1 MISTISGG
9 PTVAGMS
16 HRSMKQY
23 VRAAQFSQVL
33 GIEVNRHQEVPKVN
47 WEPITFCQEEE
58 EGILYPHDDPM
69 IIRAE
74 IADYDVGR
82 VLIDTGSSV
91 SVIFVEAFR
100 EMGISDNQVDRQLT
114 PLLSFS
120 GDLVQP
126 IGSVRLPITF
136 GTSPRRA
143 TTYDQ
148 FLIVD
153 CPTAYNVIV
162 GRTALTKIKAHLSP
176 HMLLMKFPTP
186 NGTGAIRG
194 NQLSARTCYATALK
208 ATSFKL
214 PDETMTVQGL
224 PNGTGPVDDP
234 RDESP
239 TIHTHPAEELETIT
253 LSDEQ
258 PDRQVRIGTR
268 LTANLRTQ
276 FIEFLRHHSEVFAWS
291 YEDMPGI
298 APDVISH
305 KLTISPAY
313 KPVRQKR
320 RSYDAER
327 YEAMRTE
334 VEKLQTIGFIRE
346 ATYPVWL
353 ANSVMVRK
361 SAGGWRMC
369 QDYTDLNKACPKD
382 SFPLPRIDQ
391 LVDATAGHELLS
403 FMDAYSGYNQI
414 FMHPPDSEHTAF
426 ITDKGL
432 YCYNVMPFG
441 LKNAGATYQRLVNK
455 IFAGYIGNIMEVYV
469 DDMLVKSRTAE
480 DHLQNLSIMFGIL
493 KNYRMRLN
501 PKKCAFGVSS
511 GKFLGF
517 MISQRGIEANP
528 EKIKAIIDM
537 ERPRTMK
544 DIQSLTGRVAALP
557 RFISKATDKCV
568 PFFKALKG
576 GKRDITWTAECDNA
590 FQALKNY
597 MSKAPLLSKPLPGE
611 ILYLYLSVSGTAVS
625 SVLIRKPEKA
635 ELPIFYVSKA
645 LQSAELR
652 YPPLEQLALALV
664 VSTRRLRPYFQ
675 AHGIKVLTNQPLRQV
690 LQKPEISGRLIK
702 WAIELGEFDIQFVPR
717 PAEKGQAVADFI
729 SELTPSTAQ
738 PTPEAVTGIALP
750 DAMDT
755 ERFDTTTPIWD
766 LHVDGSANQQG
777 CGAGLVLTTPDG
789 LKIEDAL
796 RFDFRT
802 SNNEAEYEAL
812 LAGLRLA
819 KSMNA
824 KQVRIHSDSQLVVNQ
839 VTADFAAKDASM
851 HAYLST
857 AHQLLRSFQAYE
869 IKQIPRGEN
878 SHADALARLASAI
891 NDKVGRKVPVEILAQ
906 PSTVTSEACA
916 VRYED
921 TWMSPIYLYLTNGTL
936 PEDKAQ
942 ARKLKYRSARY
953 TVIND
958 VLYKRGYTTPYLKC
972 LTAERGDY
980 VLREIHNGVCG
991 DHSGSRSLA
1000 YKVFRQGYFWP
1011 TMHQDANTLVRKC
1024 DKCQRF
1030 GNVPHIPAEPL
1041 TPIISPWP
1049 FAQWGLDLIGPMPQ
1063 GKGQLDKAKGAW
1075 PEKLPEAL
1083 WAIRTSYRTSTG
1095 ETPFSLAFGSEAVV
1109 PVEIGEPSYRT
1120 ETFAPKQNEEAMS
1133 LSLDLLEEHRA
1144 QANLRNEAYKQRVSR
1159 YYDSRVRPRSFRIGD
1174 WVMRKVSL
1182 ATKDTTE
1189 GTLGPS
1195 WEGPYEI
1202 IGILRSGT
1210 YRLRGSNGKAL
1221 GHPWN
1226 VEHLKYYYK

>member
-1 MISTISGG
+1 
-9 PTVAGMS
+9 
-16 HRSMKQY
+16 
-23 VRAAQFSQVL
+23 
-33 GIEVNRHQEVPKVN
+33 
-47 WEPITFCQEEE
+47 
-58 EGILYPHDDPM
+58 
-69 IIRAE
+69 
-74 IADYDVGR
+74 
-82 VLIDTGSSV
+82 
-91 SVIFVEAFR
+91 
-100 EMGISDNQVDRQLT
+100 
-114 PLLSFS
+114 
-120 GDLVQP
+120 
-126 IGSVRLPITF
+126 
-136 GTSPRRA
+136 
-143 TTYDQ
+143 
-148 FLIVD
+148 
-153 CPTAYNVIV
+153 
-162 GRTALTKIKAHLSP
+162 
-176 HMLLMKFPTP
+176 
-186 NGTGAIRG
+186 
-194 NQLSARTCYATALK
+194 
-208 ATSFKL
+208 
-214 PDETMTVQGL
+214 
-224 PNGTGPVDDP
+224 
-234 RDESP
+234 
-239 TIHTHPAEELETIT
+239 
-253 LSDEQ
+253 
-258 PDRQVRIGTR
+258 
-268 LTANLRTQ
+268 
-276 FIEFLRHHSEVFAWS
+276 
-291 YEDMPGI
+291 
-298 APDVISH
+298 
-305 KLTISPAY
+305 
-313 KPVRQKR
+313 
-320 RSYDAER
+320 
-327 YEAMRTE
+327 
-334 VEKLQTIGFIRE
+334 
-346 ATYPVWL
+346 
-353 ANSVMVRK
+353 
-361 SAGGWRMC
+361 
-369 QDYTDLNKACPKD
+369 
-382 SFPLPRIDQ
+382 
-391 LVDATAGHELLS
+391 
-403 FMDAYSGYNQI
+403 
-414 FMHPPDSEHTAF
+414 
-426 ITDKGL
+426 
-432 YCYNVMPFG
+432 
-441 LKNAGATYQRLVNK
+441 
-455 IFAGYIGNIMEVYV
+455 
-469 DDMLVKSRTAE
+469 
-480 DHLQNLSIMFGIL
+480 
-493 KNYRMRLN
+493 
-501 PKKCAFGVSS
+501 
-511 GKFLGF
+511 
-517 MISQRGIEANP
+517 
-528 EKIKAIIDM
+528 M
-537 ERPRTMK
+537 ERPKTTK
-544 DIQSLTGRVAALP
+544 DIQSLIGRVAALT

-576 GKRDITWTAECDNA
+576 GKRDITWAAECDNA

-625 SVLIRKPEKA
+625 SVLIQKPEKA

-664 VSTRRLRPYFQ
+664 VSARRLRPYFQ

-729 SELTPSTAQ
+729 SELTPATVQPASEATTETILPYQTGAECLDTST
-738 PTPEAVTGIALP
+738 PV
-750 DAMDT
+750 
-755 ERFDTTTPIWD
+755 WC

-789 LKIEDAL
+789 LKIEYAL

-802 SNNEAEYEAL
+802 SNNEVEYEAF

-824 KQVRIHSDSQLVVNQ
+824 KQIRIHSDSQLIVNQ
-839 VTADFAAKDASM
+839 VTAGFAAKDASM
-851 HAYLST
+851 YAYLST

-869 IKQIPRGEN
+869 IKQIPGGEN

-942 ARKLKYRSARY
+942 ARKLRYQSARY

-972 LTAERGDY
+972 LTAEQGEY
-980 VLREIHNGVCG
+980 ILREIHSGVCG

-1011 TMHQDANTLVRKC
+1011 TMHQDANTLVKRC

-1030 GNVPHIPAEPL
+1030 GNVPHIPADPL
-1041 TPIISPWP
+1041 TPIVSPWP

-1063 GKGQLDKAKGAW
+1063 GKGQVKYAVVAVDYFTKWVEAEPLATITAAKIEYFVWTHICCRFGIPYAIITDNGRQFDSELFRQFCTRLKINLFFASPAHPQSNGQVEAINKIVKKLLNRQLDKAKGAW

-1095 ETPFSLAFGSEAVV
+1095 ETPFSMAFGSEAVV

-1120 ETFAPKQNEEAMS
+1120 ESFAPKENEEAMS
-1133 LSLDLLEEHRA
+1133 LSLDLLEENRA

-1159 YYDSRVRPRSFRIGD
+1159 YYDSRVRPRFFRIGD

-1195 WEGPYEI
+1195 WEGPYEVI
-1202 IGILRSGT
+1202 DILRSGT

>member
-1 MISTISGG
+1 MASEPGSNLKTSCFQVNLKFVIAGSGSSEARIPIFSEKG
-9 PTVAGMS
+9 FLIPDSQTKKESEDGSEEEIDEKTAAIL
-16 HRSMKQY
+16 MKD
-23 VRAAQFSQVL
+23 AKAL
-33 GIEVNRHQEVPKVN
+33 GIIQNAVSDQIFSRIANADSAKMAWN
-47 WEPITFCQEEE
+47 L
-58 EGILYPHDDPM
+58 LYSEYHGGEHV
-69 IIRAE
+69 R
-74 IADYDVGR
+74 
-82 VLIDTGSSV
+82 SV
-91 SVIFVEAFR
+91 KLQNLRR
-100 EMGISDNQVDRQLT
+100 EFEYTRM
-114 PLLSFS
+114 
-120 GDLVQP
+120 
-126 IGSVRLPITF
+126 
-136 GTSPRRA
+136 
-143 TTYDQ
+143 
-148 FLIVD
+148 
-153 CPTAYNVIV
+153 
-162 GRTALTKIKAHLSP
+162 
-176 HMLLMKFPTP
+176 
-186 NGTGAIRG
+186 
-194 NQLSARTCYATALK
+194 
-208 ATSFKL
+208 
-214 PDETMTVQGL
+214 
-224 PNGTGPVDDP
+224 
-234 RDESP
+234 RDSK
-239 TIHTHPAEELETIT
+239 T
-253 LSDEQ
+253 LSEYL
-258 PDRQVRIGTR
+258 TR
-268 LTANLRTQ
+268 LTELINQMKTFGEVLSNERQVQKVLISLSKKYDPICIVIENTKTLETVDLQEVTAILKSQEQRLEMHSVDTAEKAFASFTVNSKGQNKNTSQSGSSKSQRSWNSKGKSWEAKDKSQQNNYSAQNHTSTQ
-276 FIEFLRHHSEVFAWS
+276 FSNQENTKPQCK
-291 YEDMPGI
+291 DMPGI

-305 KLTISPAY
+305 KLTISSAY

-361 SAGGWRMC
+361 STGGWRMC

-469 DDMLVKSRTAE
+469 DDMLVKSRTAD

-493 KNYRMRLN
+493 KDYRMRLN

-537 ERPRTMK
+537 ERPKTTK
-544 DIQSLTGRVAALP
+544 DIQSLTGRVAALT

-664 VSTRRLRPYFQ
+664 VSARRLRPYFQ
-675 AHGIKVLTNQPLRQV
+675 AHGIKVLTNQPFRQV

-729 SELTPSTAQ
+729 SELTPATVQ
-738 PTPEAVTGIALP
+738 PTSEAITETILP
-750 DAMDT
+750 DQPGAERLDT
-755 ERFDTTTPIWD
+755 STPVWG

-777 CGAGLVLTTPDG
+777 CGAGLVLTTSDG
-789 LKIEDAL
+789 QKIEYAL

-824 KQVRIHSDSQLVVNQ
+824 KQIRIHSDSQLIVNQ

-851 HAYLST
+851 YTYLST

-921 TWMSPIYLYLTNGTL
+921 TWMSPIYSYLTNGTL

-942 ARKLKYRSARY
+942 ARKLRYRSARY

-972 LTAERGDY
+972 LTAEQGEY
-980 VLREIHNGVCG
+980 ILREIHSGVCG

-1000 YKVFRQGYFWP
+1000 YKAFRQGYFWP
-1011 TMHQDANTLVRKC
+1011 TMYQDANSLVKRC

-1030 GNVPHIPAEPL
+1030 GNIPHIPAEPL
-1041 TPIISPWP
+1041 TPIVSPWP

-1063 GKGQLDKAKGAW
+1063 GKGQK
-1075 PEKLPEAL
+1075 KLKISSGLTYVADSVSHMPSLPITAGNS
-1083 WAIRTSYRTSTG
+1083 IRNSSDN
-1095 ETPFSLAFGSEAVV
+1095 
-1109 PVEIGEPSYRT
+1109 
-1120 ETFAPKQNEEAMS
+1120 FAP
-1133 LSLDLLEEHRA
+1133 
-1144 QANLRNEAYKQRVSR
+1144 V
-1159 YYDSRVRPRSFRIGD
+1159 
-1174 WVMRKVSL
+1174 
-1182 ATKDTTE
+1182 
-1189 GTLGPS
+1189 
-1195 WEGPYEI
+1195 
-1202 IGILRSGT
+1202 
-1210 YRLRGSNGKAL
+1210 
-1221 GHPWN
+1221 
-1226 VEHLKYYYK
+1226 

>member
-1 MISTISGG
+1 
-9 PTVAGMS
+9 
-16 HRSMKQY
+16 
-23 VRAAQFSQVL
+23 
-33 GIEVNRHQEVPKVN
+33 
-47 WEPITFCQEEE
+47 
-58 EGILYPHDDPM
+58 
-69 IIRAE
+69 
-74 IADYDVGR
+74 
-82 VLIDTGSSV
+82 
-91 SVIFVEAFR
+91 
-100 EMGISDNQVDRQLT
+100 
-114 PLLSFS
+114 
-120 GDLVQP
+120 
-126 IGSVRLPITF
+126 
-136 GTSPRRA
+136 
-143 TTYDQ
+143 
-148 FLIVD
+148 
-153 CPTAYNVIV
+153 
-162 GRTALTKIKAHLSP
+162 
-176 HMLLMKFPTP
+176 
-186 NGTGAIRG
+186 
-194 NQLSARTCYATALK
+194 
-208 ATSFKL
+208 
-214 PDETMTVQGL
+214 
-224 PNGTGPVDDP
+224 
-234 RDESP
+234 
-239 TIHTHPAEELETIT
+239 
-253 LSDEQ
+253 
-258 PDRQVRIGTR
+258 
-268 LTANLRTQ
+268 
-276 FIEFLRHHSEVFAWS
+276 
-291 YEDMPGI
+291 MPGI
-298 APDVISH
+298 TPDVISH
-305 KLTISPAY
+305 KLAISPAY

-334 VEKLQTIGFIRE
+334 VEKVQTIGFIRE

-353 ANSVMVRK
+353 ANFVMVRK
-361 SAGGWRMC
+361 STGGWRMC

-382 SFPLPRIDQ
+382 SFLLPRIDQ

-469 DDMLVKSRTAE
+469 DDMLVKSRSAE
-480 DHLQNLSIMFGIL
+480 DHLQNLLIMFGIL
-493 KNYRMRLN
+493 KDYRMRLN

-537 ERPRTMK
+537 ERPKTTK
-544 DIQSLTGRVAALP
+544 DIQSLTGRVAALT
-557 RFISKATDKCV
+557 RFISRATDKC
-568 PFFKALKG
+568 
-576 GKRDITWTAECDNA
+576 
-590 FQALKNY
+590 
-597 MSKAPLLSKPLPGE
+597 
-611 ILYLYLSVSGTAVS
+611 VSGTAVS

-664 VSTRRLRPYFQ
+664 VSARRLRPYFQ

-717 PAEKGQAVADFI
+717 PAEKGQAVVDFI
-729 SELTPSTAQ
+729 SELTPSTVQ
-738 PTPEAVTGIALP
+738 PTPEEITETILP
-750 DAMDT
+750 DEPNV
-755 ERFDTTTPIWD
+755 ERFDTSTPIWG

-777 CGAGLVLTTPDG
+777 CGAGFVLTTPDG
-789 LKIEDAL
+789 LKIEYAL

-824 KQVRIHSDSQLVVNQ
+824 KQIRIHSDSQLIVNQ

-851 HAYLST
+851 YAYLST
-857 AHQLLRSFQAYE
+857 THQLLRSFQAYE

-942 ARKLKYRSARY
+942 ARKLRYRSARY

-972 LTAERGDY
+972 LTAEQGEY
-980 VLREIHNGVCG
+980 ILREIHSGVCG

-1000 YKVFRQGYFWP
+1000 HKAFRQGYFWP
-1011 TMHQDANTLVRKC
+1011 TVHQDANSLVKRC

-1030 GNVPHIPAEPL
+1030 DNVPHIPAEPL
-1041 TPIISPWP
+1041 TPIVSPWP
-1049 FAQWGLDLIGPMPQ
+1049 FAQ
-1063 GKGQLDKAKGAW
+1063 
-1075 PEKLPEAL
+1075 
-1083 WAIRTSYRTSTG
+1083 
-1095 ETPFSLAFGSEAVV
+1095 
-1109 PVEIGEPSYRT
+1109 
-1120 ETFAPKQNEEAMS
+1120 
-1133 LSLDLLEEHRA
+1133 
-1144 QANLRNEAYKQRVSR
+1144 
-1159 YYDSRVRPRSFRIGD
+1159 
-1174 WVMRKVSL
+1174 
-1182 ATKDTTE
+1182 
-1189 GTLGPS
+1189 
-1195 WEGPYEI
+1195 
-1202 IGILRSGT
+1202 
-1210 YRLRGSNGKAL
+1210 
-1221 GHPWN
+1221 
-1226 VEHLKYYYK
+1226 